1 MCVFVMSSE
10 ARTNKRYDERRQV
23 TRKKGK
29 KHKESGPWDNKMKN
43 VTQTRTKKKKNT
55 TTTTTART
63 GLTSEFVARVL
74 RNANTRETGKK
85 DEVGRKRKH
94 KQRESKRLPPP
105 SSPSLH

>member
-43 VTQTRTKKKKNT
+43 VTQTRPKKKKKHDDDDDDGEDGVDLRVCCTCLEKREHEGNRKKGRG
-55 TTTTTART
+55 RT
-63 GLTSEFVARVL
+63 
-74 RNANTRETGKK
+74 ET
-85 DEVGRKRKH
+85 
-94 KQRESKRLPPP
+94 
-105 SSPSLH
+105 